1 LRFVFDIPKRV
12 QGTTKLDGSTAI
24 SFSTLSD
31 YIRETL
37 VHLQIAHD
45 WTLSTKATYTLK
57 ALLQSMLDKGLLNP
71 CLESTSITNT
81 LAGDVSKE
89 PTRK

>member
-1 LRFVFDIPKRV
+1 V

-45 WTLSTKATYTLK
+45 WTLLTKATYTLK